1 MNAAECRARAA
12 ELRAFGRLHKKY
24 RDEAERIALRFEAM
38 AAYVERGSATGAR
51 MASAV
56 EGRDDSG
63 PGLDGQ
69 SA

>member
-24 RDEAERIALRFEAM
+24 RDEAERIAQRFEAM
-38 AAYVERGSATGAR
+38 AAYFERGSGAGVR
-51 MASAV
+51 MASAG
-56 EGRDDSG
+56 EGPDDAE